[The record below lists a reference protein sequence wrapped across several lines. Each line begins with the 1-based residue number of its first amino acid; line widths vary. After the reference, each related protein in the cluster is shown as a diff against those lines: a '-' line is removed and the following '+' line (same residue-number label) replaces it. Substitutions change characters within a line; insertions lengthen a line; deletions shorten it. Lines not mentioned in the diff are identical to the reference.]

1 LVVACGIKHVS
12 AFTCNNI
19 ALKVTLPPF
28 NPPESQVVFYFSEVS
43 FNVAVSELS
52 KNMSRYGVK
61 VMGANDSFETY
72 AVQNFTMS
80 PVVLDLFDVSISNQE
95 SSTYASFGRIANKSM
110 GTYGKKEARISFS
123 SLVEADVALVFNKY
137 FTYGFAGFF
146 THDLS
151 DFFVIVNGV
160 SEPIEAPPKISGV
173 PYFIGVL
180 SFNSRVET
188 LRFLTTDSRKDG
200 EFAMDNVYL
209 VFSKAEINVS
219 AHFMERY

>member
-1 LVVACGIKHVS
+1 MVVACRNKQAS
-12 AFTCNNI
+12 AFTVNNI

-28 NPPESQVVFYFSEVS
+28 NPPESQVTFYFSEES

-61 VMGANDSFETY
+61 VMGANDSFESY
-72 AVQNFTMS
+72 AVQNFTIS
-80 PVVLDLFDVSISNQE
+80 PAVLNLFDVSISNQE

-123 SLVEADVALVFNKY
+123 SLVEADVALVFNK
-137 FTYGFAGFF
+137 FFAYGFAGFF

-151 DFFVIVNGV
+151 DFFVIVNGA
-160 SEPIEAPPKISGV
+160 SDPIEAPPKTSGV

-180 SFNSRVET
+180 SFNSRVEK

-209 VFSKAEINVS
+209 VFSKAEIDVS